1 MSENPIS
8 LGVITLNWK
17 RASDTIACIESIK
30 LQTST
35 DVKYIVVDNGSGDEE
50 VELLKRALPYA
61 KLLPLE
67 ENLGFAAGFNVG
79 IQRALSLGCDLI
91 LILNNDTI
99 ACPNML
105 SALLEEIQSPGIG
118 VVAPVIYYHSNPTV
132 IWSAGGNLLRSVP
145 TTLMAHSR
153 SGNLKEPIRRT
164 FLSGCC
170 LLIRREVLSSIGGFD
185 ERFFMY
191 YEDLDFFVRLLETR
205 WIAKVIPDA
214 KLLHKVSLSSGG
226 EISEKERYLMAYS
239 SVVYYRKH
247 INQRNLILV
256 IPYRVTSFVMNILR
270 MLVGGNLNGIKAYYR
285 GTVDALHNIS
295 KQSKR
300 TKVL

>member
-1 MSENPIS
+1 LNSNSES
-8 LGVITLNWK
+8 LGVVTLNWK

-35 DVKYIVVDNGSGDEE
+35 DVKYIVVDNGSGDDEI
-50 VELLKRALPYA
+50 ELLKRALPNTNILSL
-61 KLLPLE
+61 K
-67 ENLGFAAGFNVG
+67 ENLGFAAGFNAG

-105 SALLEEIQSPGIG
+105 SALVEGIQSPGIG

-132 IWSAGGNLLRSVP
+132 IWSAGGNLLP
-145 TTLMAHSR
+145 FLATTLNAHSR
-153 SGNLKEPIRRT
+153 SQILHAPTKRT

-170 LLIRREVLSSIGGFD
+170 LLIRREVLLSVGGFD

-191 YEDLDFFVRLLETR
+191 FEDLDFFVRLAKTK
-205 WIAKVIPDA
+205 WIAKIVPDA
-214 KLLHKVSLSSGG
+214 KLLHKVSMSSGG
-226 EISEKERYLMAYS
+226 EISERERYLIAYS

-247 INQRNLILV
+247 SNLCNLIFI
-256 IPYRVTSFVMNILR
+256 IPFRVASFLCNILR
-270 MLVGGNLNGIKAYYR
+270 MMTSCNLKGIKAYYR
-285 GTVDALHNIS
+285 GTVDALNATYKLSNRS
-295 KQSKR
+295 KA
-300 TKVL
+300 L